1 MNLES
6 ATGTGTTSALS
17 GGCDSP
23 VCHQPRRVAARET
36 VENHRQGC
44 RHSCDLPSPSTTAM
58 IGKSK
63 GEDIR
68 PQPSKQRP
76 RGTQIAVPSPA
87 SFGVNDFHTL
97 VAITVRESGSA
108 CVRIDAHPQTS

>member
-1 MNLES
+1 MNLDS

-23 VCHQPRRVAARET
+23 VCHNPRRGPGRET
-36 VENHRQGC
+36 VEDHRQGC
-44 RHSCDLPSPSTTAM
+44 RHSCDLPSLTTTAM
-58 IGKSK
+58 LGKCK

-76 RGTQIAVPSPA
+76 RGTQIAVPSRA
-87 SFGVNDFHTL
+87 SFEVNDFHTL
-97 VAITVRESGSA
+97 AVISVLES
-108 CVRIDAHPQTS
+108 